1 MQRTLS
7 PAGLFTKGAA
17 IATLLLLA
25 ACASPPENDPDALAA
40 YEEANDPLE
49 PANRYVFEVNYAA
62 DELLLKPFAGW
73 YYAAIPNYGQDRIRN
88 VLRNLNTPVILANDL
103 FQGEMDRA
111 NTTVMRFLINST
123 VGVAGIW
130 DVATDWGY
138 PYHTED
144 FGQTLAVHG
153 AGEGPYL
160 MVPILGPSNPRDASG
175 MVVDIFLDPMTY
187 FGSLTTLQYAR
198 AGLEGLDTRAR
209 NLTTLDEIRR
219 GSVDYYATIRSLYRQ
234 YRNDEIRNGAPP
246 EDDIFNTT
254 LREEETSDPSQ
265 VSTAE

>member
-1 MQRTLS
+1 MSRKLS
-7 PAGLFTKGAA
+7 SVRLFVKGAA
-17 IATLLLLA
+17 LA
-25 ACASPPENDPDALAA
+25 ALLSIGGCASPPENDPDALAA

-49 PANRYVFEVNYAA
+49 PTNRYLFEVNFAA
-62 DELLLKPFAGW
+62 DELLIKPFAGW

-88 VLRNLNTPVILANDL
+88 VLRNLNTPVILANDV

-111 NTTVMRFLINST
+111 EVTVMRFLINST

-153 AGEGPYL
+153 VDEGPYL
-160 MVPILGPSNPRDASG
+160 MIPILGPSNPRDASG
-175 MVVDIFLDPMTY
+175 RVVDIFLDPMTY
-187 FGSLTTLQYAR
+187 FSSLTTLQYAR

-234 YRNDEIRNGAPP
+234 YRDDEIRNGAPP
-246 EDDIFNTT
+246 EDDIFNT
-254 LREEETSDPSQ
+254 LRDEDGTDPSQ
-265 VSTAE
+265 VSDSN